1 MGEDTLDLTQDGDIV
16 HHKTIPPL
24 VAKQFQTDRK
34 NGPNLDELH
43 PDMKGSLTSEWNVK
57 AINLLVEC
65 LEVKHLAFDLP
76 ERSQAYKID
85 LIKEKI
91 KHLRVV
97 WKDFQPKTT
106 DTGEQESPEALET
119 RLLTKHVMAVKEAQQ
134 FTSANSES
142 DLVIWEWLQRLVQLL
157 GTERMSSEESGE
169 EGDLE
174 DVLQVKTIPWC
185 RDLEKEL
192 AIINQ

>member
-1 MGEDTLDLTQDGDIV
+1 
-16 HHKTIPPL
+16 
-24 VAKQFQTDRK
+24 
-34 NGPNLDELH
+34 GPNLDELH
-43 PDMKGSLTSEWNVK
+43 LDMKGSLISEWNVK
-57 AINLLVEC
+57 VISLLVEC
-65 LEVKHLAFDLP
+65 LEAKCLEFNLP

-91 KHLRVV
+91 KRLRVV

-106 DTGEQESPEALET
+106 DTGEQESPKALET
-119 RLLTKHVMAVKEAQQ
+119 RLLTKHVTAGQEARQSTRRRNVK
-134 FTSANSES
+134 S

-157 GTERMSSEESGE
+157 GTDRMSSEESGE

-174 DVLQVKTIPWC
+174 DVLRVKTIPWC

-192 AIINQ
+192 AIIDQQ

>member
-1 MGEDTLDLTQDGDIV
+1 D
-16 HHKTIPPL
+16 H
-24 VAKQFQTDRK
+24 K

-43 PDMKGSLTSEWNVK
+43 LDMKGSLTSEWNVK
-57 AINLLVEC
+57 VISLLVEC
-65 LEVKHLAFDLP
+65 LEAKHLEFDLP

-91 KHLRVV
+91 KCLRVV

-106 DTGEQESPEALET
+106 DTGEQESPKALET
-119 RLLTKHVMAVKEAQQ
+119 RLLTKHVMAGQEARQSTRQ
-134 FTSANSES
+134 WNVSHSSS

-157 GTERMSSEESGE
+157 GTDGMSSEESGK

-174 DVLQVKTIPWC
+174 DVLQVKTIPWHC
-185 RDLEKEL
+185 DLEKEL
-192 AIINQ
+192 AIIDRQ

>member
-1 MGEDTLDLTQDGDIV
+1 D
-16 HHKTIPPL
+16 H
-24 VAKQFQTDRK
+24 K

-43 PDMKGSLTSEWNVK
+43 LDMKGSLTSELNVK
-57 AINLLVEC
+57 AISLLVEHLEAKC
-65 LEVKHLAFDLP
+65 LEFNLP

-91 KHLRVV
+91 KCLRVV

-106 DTGEQESPEALET
+106 DTGEQESPKALET
-119 RLLTKHVMAVKEAQQ
+119 RLLTKHKYKRRLRIITQIIVLK
-134 FTSANSES
+134 SADSES

-157 GTERMSSEESGE
+157 GMDGMSSEESGE

-174 DVLQVKTIPWC
+174 DVL
-185 RDLEKEL
+185 
-192 AIINQ
+192 

>member
-1 MGEDTLDLTQDGDIV
+1 
-16 HHKTIPPL
+16 
-24 VAKQFQTDRK
+24 
-34 NGPNLDELH
+34 
-43 PDMKGSLTSEWNVK
+43 MKGSLTSEWNVK
-57 AINLLVEC
+57 VISLL
-65 LEVKHLAFDLP
+65 VKHLEAKHLEFDLP

-106 DTGEQESPEALET
+106 DMGEQESPEALET
-119 RLLTKHVMAVKEAQQ
+119 RLLTKHVTAGQEARQSTRPQ
-134 FTSANSES
+134 NKYKCWLRIITQIIALKSANSES

-157 GTERMSSEESGE
+157 GTDGMSSEESGE

-174 DVLQVKTIPWC
+174 DVL
-185 RDLEKEL
+185 
-192 AIINQ
+192 